1 MCVFVCELS
10 EMKISLNTHIHVT
23 IGIITENWMYR
34 DLRQQQQ
41 QQLHAHRINL
51 LNAIYLYLDW

>member
-1 MCVFVCELS
+1 MVLACVFVCAYVFVCELS
-10 EMKISLNTHIHVT
+10 EMKTSLNTHIHVT

-41 QQLHAHRINL
+41 Q
-51 LNAIYLYLDW
+51 